1 MTPAFLAPL
10 FFWFLALI
18 PVVILLYLLKLRRTE
33 VVISSTYLWIKSL
46 QDLTANA
53 PFQRLRKNLLLLLQ
67 ILAIAALVVALARPF
82 VRAEGGQ
89 GANYCVII
97 DNSASMQTLEGGKSR
112 LELARGEALEIADTL
127 ESDDKMMVVAFSES
141 ADILCELTDDKFR
154 LRRAVNSIQPA
165 DTRTN
170 IRDVMLVARSLAP
183 DNPDIP
189 SVVNNLKLV
198 LLSDGK
204 LSDVD
209 EIGARAI
216 DMSYIRVG
224 ATRDNAGITNFSVR
238 RPTEG
243 KGDQQSFVLVHNES
257 GTELKTTLSLYFD
270 DNLLAVEEVTVPA
283 ASDQEALFSHPD
295 LGEGVLRAELD
306 LADALTADNRA
317 WLAMRPSTKLKTL
330 VVTNG
335 ESTSGYYLKKAL
347 ALEPRVELSAVE
359 PAAFSGDGAYDITI
373 FDGFAPPSLPQGSLV
388 FVNAAPPI
396 EGFAFGENIERPPVL
411 STEPDHPAMRFL
423 DPTNVGIRRARRMEL
438 PEGARAVTSTTG
450 SPLIA
455 DVSRGGQQILV
466 LGFDIAESDWPLNL
480 SFPLFLQNVVSWA
493 PRAALAGEMSI
504 ATGQPISILPVPG
517 VESATVTTP
526 DGREETVQLDPLR
539 PVYFGGTKRA
549 GVYEVLRGDERIRIA
564 VNLLDRNES
573 AVDPAGE
580 IQFGRGAVTAQE
592 GPLKQ
597 TRELWRWFVLAAL
610 AVLAAE
616 WWVYSRR
623 AWT

>member
-1 MTPAFLAPL
+1 MSSAFLAPL

-33 VVISSTYLWIKSL
+33 VVISSTFLWLKSL

-53 PFQRLRKNLLLLLQ
+53 PFQRLRKNLLLFLQ
-67 ILAIAALVVALARPF
+67 ILAIMGLVVALARPF
-82 VRAEGGQ
+82 VQAEGGQ
-89 GANYCVII
+89 GANYCVMI
-97 DNSASMQTLEGGKSR
+97 DNSASMQTIEDGKSR
-112 LELARGEALEIADTL
+112 LELARGKALEIADTL

-154 LRRAVNSIQPA
+154 LRRAINSIGPA

-216 DMSYIRVG
+216 DMSYIRIG

-257 GTELKTTLSLYFD
+257 DTELKTTLSLYFD

-306 LADALTADNRA
+306 RVDALDADNRA

-359 PAAFSGDGAYDITI
+359 PTAFSGDGAYDITI
-373 FDGFAPPSLPQGSLV
+373 FDGFAPPSLPQGSLM
-388 FVNAAPPI
+388 FINAAPPL
-396 EGFAFGENIERPPVL
+396 EGFAFGEDIERPAVL

-438 PEGARAVTSTTG
+438 PEGARAVMSTTG

-466 LGFDIAESDWPLNL
+466 LGFDVAESDWPLNL
-480 SFPLFLQNVVSWA
+480 SFPLFLQNIVSWT

-504 ATGQPISILPVPG
+504 ATGQPIAILPAPS

-539 PVYFGGTKRA
+539 PVYFGATKRA

-573 AVDPAGE
+573 AVGPAEE

-610 AVLAAE
+610 VVLAAE

-623 AWT
+623 AWA